1 MNIAAGLDRA
11 AAVHG
16 ARIALRFGETHL
28 TYRDLSLRVNAL
40 AATLSRRGIGRG
52 DSFAVVSDNN
62 LELLQ
67 LYYAAARIG
76 AVFVPVNQSLSAREV
91 AYITRH
97 IEAKF
102 LFHDTAH
109 AEVVK
114 AAMQDPRRCA
124 IDALL
129 HENIADSKLIPA
141 HDRVHDDF
149 LVIYTSG
156 STGVPKAVVFDQ
168 AAEMA
173 GNQSLIEM
181 WGLGPD
187 DVTLVALPLG
197 FLYGLS
203 TAAATGIQAGGEVVV
218 MRRFHPGEVIAAL
231 VESRATVFHGVPTM
245 FSMMLDYAEQNRLS
259 VDLSSVRLLISAGA
273 PLSEELRVRFHERFN
288 KPIEDYYAL
297 TEVRPIFGK
306 LTNDPRPIPN
316 GSIGCLA
323 PGAAVRVMDTD
334 GKEVPTGEQGELFVR
349 APATL
354 KRYHKDDALTQ
365 AALKDGWFRTGD
377 LGYCDGEGYFY
388 LTGRVKD
395 VIIRGG
401 ANVAPAEVEEILNT
415 HPAIQSAAVIGVPD
429 SRFGEVPVA
438 YLVLRGKA
446 NVAEETLA
454 AFCSER
460 LAEFKRPAAFV
471 FLPSH
476 PLGPTGKIDKK
487 ALKTMWLEGHR

>member
-1 MNIAAGLDRA
+1 MDIASHLERA
-11 AAVHG
+11 ASAQG
-16 ARIALRFGETHL
+16 ERIALRFGETHL
-28 TYRDLSLRVNAL
+28 TYRDLALSVNAL
-40 AATLSRRGIGRG
+40 ATTLSRRGIGRG

-91 AYITRH
+91 SYIVRH
-97 IEAKF
+97 IDAKL
-102 LFHDTAH
+102 LFHDAAH
-109 AEVVK
+109 REVAEE
-114 AAMQDPRRCA
+114 AMPPDHRLSL
-124 IDALL
+124 DAVSIVTEL
-129 HENIADSKLIPA
+129 DTIPA
-141 HDRVHDDF
+141 HDRIHDDF

-173 GNQSLIEM
+173 GNRSLIDM
-181 WGLGPD
+181 WGLGPE

-203 TAAATGIQAGGEVVV
+203 TAAATGLQAGGEVVV

-231 VESRATVFHGVPTM
+231 VESRATLFHGVPTM
-245 FSMMLDYAEQNRLS
+245 FSMMLDYAEQNRLCT
-259 VDLSSVRLLISAGA
+259 DLSSVRLLISAGA
-273 PLSEELRVRFHERFN
+273 PLSEELRLRFRARFN
-288 KPIEDYYAL
+288 KSLEDYYAL

-306 LTNDPRPIPN
+306 LHNEPRPVPRN
-316 GSIGCLA
+316 SIGRLA
-323 PGAAVRVMDTD
+323 PGAAVRVIGAD
-334 GKEVPTGEQGELFVR
+334 GNEIPVGQQGELHVH

-377 LGYCDGEGYFY
+377 LGHRDAEGWFY

-401 ANVAPAEVEEILNT
+401 ANVAPAEVEEVLNT

-429 SRFGEVPVA
+429 SRYGEVPVA

-446 NVAEETLA
+446 AASCEDLM
-454 AFCSER
+454 AFCADR

-471 FLPSH
+471 FLPAH
-476 PLGPTGKIDKK
+476 PLGPTGKVDKK
-487 ALKTMWLEGHR
+487 AMKTMWLEGRK